1 MACQQSTVIYEYLNI
16 GGKKVLDTYCNTVC
30 TVCINGHQAANDWVY
45 TIYVQVPSTGLS
57 ASLMLHLPGA
67 TKRIMFSY
75 RKADKLLV
83 CWSTFYNLAF
93 IFISTLNELNGH
105 YLIVITVVIST
116 KASRV
121 WGSNPEPFSV
131 NQEERHSSL
140 WNRASQCLQI
150 ILWSYPTLRNQ
161 YLLLV
166 SHKYSS

>member
-30 TVCINGHQAANDWVY
+30 TVCINAHQAANDWVY

-83 CWSTFYNLAF
+83 C
-93 IFISTLNELNGH
+93 
-105 YLIVITVVIST
+105 
-116 KASRV
+116 
-121 WGSNPEPFSV
+121 
-131 NQEERHSSL
+131 
-140 WNRASQCLQI
+140 
-150 ILWSYPTLRNQ
+150 
-161 YLLLV
+161 
-166 SHKYSS
+166 